1 MLGHNP
7 VIWQSI
13 SEFLPTNEAV
23 SLRLVTKANAD
34 YLRILSSSRPSKLVL
49 PVMSHLTEL
58 DLSHCC
64 TSIQLSSLT
73 RLRKLNIVNNPSIT
87 DCNVPSLRELIA
99 SSSELNPQTLQGLKL
114 LTLDIHCCNIRS
126 LPCLPY
132 LTYLDARVTIIGDKD
147 IEASSNLRTLKVGW
161 VKGVRKLP
169 FANLTSLDISYVS
182 GVTERSLAQL
192 PNPRLLTELDLT
204 GNAWVSNV
212 SYLSNL
218 RKLAIGNSGITQSGI
233 EGLVEV
239 RELSVADNQ
248 DIVDLT
254 HMTKLTKLDISRSGV
269 EQMGISGLCH
279 VEELRAIDCTTIHDI
294 SAMSKLRIIHASG
307 CGIDQQGIRGL
318 TEVQQIHL
326 RGNHTIFDL
335 SHMTNLTIANISYTR
350 VTQQGVEGLTKLVE
364 LYMSNTSLI
373 SDLSHCQNLTM
384 LDASESSIG
393 QETIDKLHNLGIL
406 YAYDNPNIVRS
417 NAVVFRQ

>member
-1 MLGHNP
+1 MLGHTP
-7 VIWQSI
+7 VIWQLI
-13 SEFLPTNEAV
+13 SEFLPTKEAV
-23 SLRLVTKANAD
+23 TLRLVSKANAD
-34 YLRILSSSRPSKLVL
+34 YLRISSSTRPSKLVI

-64 TSIQLSSLT
+64 TPMELGLLPRLS
-73 RLRKLNIVNNPSIT
+73 KLNITNNLSIT
-87 DCNVPSLRELIA
+87 HCNIPSLRELIA
-99 SSSELNPQTLQGLKL
+99 ASSDVNPSSLEGLNL
-114 LTLDIHCCNIRS
+114 LTLDIHCCDIGS
-126 LPCLPY
+126 LPPLPC
-132 LTYLDARVTIIGDKD
+132 LTYLDARVTDIGDKD
-147 IEASSNLRTLKVGW
+147 IEASLHLQTLKVAW
-161 VKGVRKLP
+161 VKGVSKLP

-192 PNPRLLTELDLT
+192 PNPQLLTELDVT

-212 SYLSNL
+212 SYLPNL
-218 RKLAIGNSGITQSGI
+218 RKLYIGNSGVTQSGI
-233 EGLVEV
+233 QGLVEV
-239 RELSVADNQ
+239 TELSVTDNQ

-254 HMTKLTKLDISRSGV
+254 HMSKLTKLDISRSGV
-269 EQMGISGLCH
+269 SQAGIAGLCQ
-279 VEELRAIDCTTIHDI
+279 VEELRAIDCSTIHDI